1 LIQLSIRS
9 PTSSHSVNPQGLL
22 AAAVG
27 PVFLAAIPVTNYI
40 TAPNGTVQ
48 KAIEAL
54 LSIIPGSDSIPKDR
68 VIPALSAFYI
78 FWTFAATGAASA
90 GGLGASR
97 KEGLDNNRESAPK
110 TNLG

>member
-1 LIQLSIRS
+1 M
-9 PTSSHSVNPQGLL
+9 
-22 AAAVG
+22 
-27 PVFLAAIPVTNYI
+27 
-40 TAPNGTVQ
+40 Q
-48 KAIEAL
+48 KAIETL
-54 LSIIPGSDSIPKDR
+54 LSIIPSSDSIPKDR